1 MIAAR
6 LTMKQRAPD
15 QSPPGAGQSRAL
27 GWELSERVRE
37 HFPRSRVVPLLE
49 HKLRQL
55 EARTSEES
63 WLVREVAVFYH
74 AARERDIRGLKIAHG
89 RHRTCQPHRVIPARI
104 ITHVKYWPH
113 ALEDI
118 GGHR

>member
-1 MIAAR
+1 
-6 LTMKQRAPD
+6 MKQRAPD
-15 QSPPGAGQSRAL
+15 QSPPAPGSPEPW
-27 GWELSERVRE
+27 GWELSERARE

-74 AARERDIRGLKIAHG
+74 AARERDIRGLKIAHTDAIVLVSRIVSF
-89 RHRTCQPHRVIPARI
+89 RHASSPM
-104 ITHVKYWPH
+104 
-113 ALEDI
+113 
-118 GGHR
+118 